1 MQRMRARDGRS
12 RWSRGC
18 VCGGRYEMQKQIPFG
33 NDNQKSNGNGKNKD
47 NSVEMAGAVTLLIA
61 SIHEFAYRAYQ

>member
-1 MQRMRARDGRS
+1 
-12 RWSRGC
+12 
-18 VCGGRYEMQKQIPFG
+18 MQKQIPFG